1 LSGEDPAQLGRM
13 LVYYEYF
20 TQSQSQQITRLRGL
34 LAVLAKR
41 QSDLEAEQQKLNQ
54 ERAARAAT
62 LADLKQ
68 SRGERQNAIAAL
80 EARLQQ
86 HKSTL
91 KEYRNAASRLE
102 DLITA
107 LDKKLSQPH
116 TPSADTFAAL
126 KGHMAPPLDG
136 AILAYFGA
144 PKANGKLRWKGQW
157 RAAPAGTPIHA
168 VADGRV
174 VYVGYMHHYGLIV
187 VLERA
192 NGYFT
197 VSGHAQSSYVSV
209 GDQVERGQT
218 IAQAGTSGGHRRS
231 GVYFEIRKGR
241 EALDPSRWL
250 SG

>member
-1 LSGEDPAQLGRM
+1 RM

-41 QSDLEAEQQKLNQ
+41 QTDLEAEQQKLNQ

-126 KGHMAPPLDG
+126 K
-136 AILAYFGA
+136 
-144 PKANGKLRWKGQW
+144 RSEE
-157 RAAPAGTPIHA
+157 R
-168 VADGRV
+168 RV
-174 VYVGYMHHYGLIV
+174 
-187 VLERA
+187 
-192 NGYFT
+192 
-197 VSGHAQSSYVSV
+197 
-209 GDQVERGQT
+209 
-218 IAQAGTSGGHRRS
+218 
-231 GVYFEIRKGR
+231 GR
-241 EALDPSRWL
+241 EARAR
-250 SG
+250 GAEAAR